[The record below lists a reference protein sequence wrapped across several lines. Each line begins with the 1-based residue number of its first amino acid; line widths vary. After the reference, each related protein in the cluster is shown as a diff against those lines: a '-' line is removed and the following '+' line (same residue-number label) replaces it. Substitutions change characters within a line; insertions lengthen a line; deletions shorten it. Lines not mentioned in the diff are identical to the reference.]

1 MFQRGDVAYIL
12 ENNLNVKQA
21 KVMNRQGNLY
31 TIQLIGT
38 CGAFRVSE
46 SRLFESEDAAIKSK
60 KIYDRANTDEVG
72 YLDSQKNQRPTL
84 YDYDTGKKDIKR

>member
-21 KVMNRQGNLY
+21 KVMNRQGDLY
-31 TIQLIGT
+31 TIQLIGS

-60 KIYDRANTDEVG
+60 KIYDRVNADEVG
-72 YLDSQKNQRPTL
+72 YLDSQKNQHQTL
-84 YDYDTGKKDIKR
+84 YDYDTGKKK